1 MSSVPHIA
9 RLVQQ
14 VIDDSGRRED
24 PERVGVETT
33 QSMTRKLGL
42 TSRTVRFYSEVGI
55 ATPIRRGMTRLF
67 TPSQRRRLEL
77 ARELRTL
84 DVDVKSIADLLNRL
98 SAPGSTHDKLDMLK
112 QLLTA
117 HVGHLQQQ
125 EKDNRQQLQVTE
137 RLARMLTGSASAG
150 EV

>member
-24 PERVGVETT
+24 PEQVGVETT

-55 ATPIRRGMTRLF
+55 ATPIRRGITRLF

-77 ARELRTL
+77 ARELRGL
-84 DVDVKSIADLLNRL
+84 DVDVKSIADLLDRL
-98 SAPGSTHDKLDMLK
+98 SAPGSPHDKLDMLK
-112 QLLTA
+112 RTLTA
-117 HVGHLQQQ
+117 HVGHLQQL
-125 EKDNRQQLQVTE
+125 EKDNRQQLQASE
-137 RLARMLTGSASAG
+137 RLARMLTGKAAASEA
-150 EV
+150 